1 MASLEI
7 VDYLVAAGFTDKQS
21 RAMAQAIDMAAQK
34 QRAELATKADLYA
47 VKADLHRT
55 ILHAVYA
62 LGGMM
67 VTVAIAA
74 VTIAVMVL
82 R

>member
-47 VKADLHRT
+47 VKADL
-55 ILHAVYA
+55 LFK